1 MNPETPAASAGA
13 PSGDADADALLAAF
27 VGAHWESHYR
37 RSFAVLRA
45 GRAPLRGSW
54 NWAAALVPF
63 WLASRRLW
71 AYQLLVPVVWA
82 GLAAA
87 LMSAGLGWAAPVALG
102 FLAAA
107 AMKGY
112 WADRWL
118 IEDAQRVVRA
128 VAPEG
133 VADPGALVRIG
144 KRGGVSLWRA
154 LFFPLLY
161 VVVFPLLAP
170 PKSFRDTKKKAYLA
184 AMKCELWALA
194 VAESSYFHDRRTYS
208 ADLAG
213 PPPAAGDSGLRAPRC
228 TPPYPGSSAMRVAI
242 GVATDSGWNATATH
256 PALPGT
262 RCAIFGGAGPAV
274 APATIAGEGK
284 CTQ

>member
-1 MNPETPAASAGA
+1 VDPETPAASPGA
-13 PSGDADADALLAAF
+13 PPGDADADALLAAF
-27 VGAHWESHYR
+27 VGAHWGSHYR
-37 RSFAVLRA
+37 RSFAVLRS

-71 AYQLLVPVVWA
+71 AYQLLAPVVWA
-82 GLAAA
+82 GLTAA
-87 LMSAGLGWAAPVALG
+87 LMSAGLGWAASVAVGL
-102 FLAAA
+102 LAAA

-118 IEDAQRVVRA
+118 LEDAQRVVRA

-133 VADPGALVRIG
+133 AADPGALVRIG

-154 LFFPLLY
+154 LFFPLLF
-161 VVVFPLLAP
+161 VALFLLLTP
-170 PKSFRDTKKKAYLA
+170 PRSFRDTTKRAYIA

-213 PPPAAGDSGLRAPRC
+213 PPPTAGGSGQRRPLC
-228 TPPYPGSSAMRVAI
+228 TPPYRGSSRMSVAI
-242 GVATDSGWNATATH
+242 GAATDSGWNATATH

-274 APATIAGEGK
+274 APATIAGEVK